1 MNSITHHPTD
11 ETLAAFASGTLDEGR
26 SVVVSMGDGTDT
38 AAENVFTRRDGTIR
52 HFWGAE
58 LGFESADP
66 GKDPATEPDLMMLWN
81 VLDWTPE
88 GRGTDWYPKITY

>member
-1 MNSITHHPTD
+1 MLVGPAD
-11 ETLAAFASGTLDEGR
+11 QFLADRGSAIE
-26 SVVVSMGDGTDT
+26 SVLPKCDAVKP
-38 AAENVFTRRDGTIR
+38 RRRVDWW

-66 GKDPATEPDLMMLWN
+66 GKDPATEPDLMVLWN